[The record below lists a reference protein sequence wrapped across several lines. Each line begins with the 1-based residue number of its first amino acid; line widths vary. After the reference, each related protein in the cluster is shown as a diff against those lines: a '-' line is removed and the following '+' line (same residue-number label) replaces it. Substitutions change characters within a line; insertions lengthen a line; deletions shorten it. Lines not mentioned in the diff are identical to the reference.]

1 MAKYAWQTASGKISL
16 KSAGFGEL
24 RSRSQERDL
33 GTIQELI
40 KFAIGDLER
49 EGRELN
55 QVSED
60 LLQSGRALRAFLARK
75 AAWLDPA
82 ALRREADEKFEE
94 VELLNSFL
102 ALYEKEDDRAS
113 IPASMASYDTRPPKK
128 KNPVG
133 RPRKID
139 KGYPSWMSDKDI
151 REIEAEKTLGSQPE
165 KNPFEEL
172 EDIPVEKP
180 PMPNFDDNDP
190 YETIFK

>member
-1 MAKYAWQTASGKISL
+1 MAKYAWQTTSGKISL

-24 RSRSQERDL
+24 RSRAQDRDL

-40 KFAIGDLER
+40 KFAIDDLER

-113 IPASMASYDTRPPKK
+113 IPASMASYDMRPPKK
-128 KNPVG
+128 KSPVG
-133 RPRKID
+133 RPKKYTNDDRPYWVDDPKLDEPI
-139 KGYPSWMSDKDI
+139 
-151 REIEAEKTLGSQPE
+151 
-165 KNPFEEL
+165 
-172 EDIPVEKP
+172 EKP
-180 PMPNFDDNDP
+180 PLPKFDDTEEIEEVP
-190 YETIFK
+190 EYVREARELFK